1 MQRNVKEALLLDKL
15 FALLETNGEMM
26 ETVKH
31 QKLKKKHYSIEE
43 LQTQNRNTESLLK
56 TIKKSKAVEAKL
68 EGIFNEMPVLPIKY
82 LKTSERLELNELFEI
97 KSFLFSYLHLQE
109 LLKEHKLNSQHPLP
123 DMQKMFSLLDPEGNK
138 LPTFRIYPSY
148 SPVLKKLTQKQF
160 NIATRL
166 KETRQKDLEKAK
178 KELQIPTLKEEFTL
192 SRNRQEQLEAILASQ
207 YFIVVS
213 EGLVNYNFRLADS
226 KAAADL
232 KAELLQLSMELT
244 EEENKILSSLTTQIQ
259 NAFSNFELA
268 YNSAEEYAWD
278 FCLAKFALHHKCCLP
293 TITHSFECIYLSEAV
308 NLPLK
313 LFLEALQRQ
322 YQPLNIEMRKK
333 DNLITGP
340 NMGGKSTALITIGQ
354 MCILA
359 SIGIPLP
366 AKNAKL
372 PLFDEVYYNHDSG
385 ENSETLSSFAREVVS
400 LSNILQ
406 RKGKKLI
413 LLDEFAKGTNPEEGE
428 AICVA
433 TLKYLINSDNTIIS
447 ATHFSAPTELSG
459 LAHFTIKGIDELSF
473 KRLEKMQDSSL
484 ETRLALLSAAMDYS
498 LLPVSEKTAPPKCA
512 IRIAGIL
519 GLPAEILEQLYQEKD
534 AKS

>member
-56 TIKKSKAVEAKL
+56 TIKKSKAAEAKL
-68 EGIFNEMPVLPIKY
+68 EGIFNELPVLPLKY
-82 LKTSERLELNELFEI
+82 LKTSERLEINELFEI

-192 SRNRQEQLEAILASQ
+192 SRNRKEQLEAILASQ

-226 KAAADL
+226 KEAADL

-259 NAFSNFELA
+259 NAFSNF
-268 YNSAEEYAWD
+268 
-278 FCLAKFALHHKCCLP
+278 
-293 TITHSFECIYLSEAV
+293 
-308 NLPLK
+308 
-313 LFLEALQRQ
+313 
-322 YQPLNIEMRKK
+322 
-333 DNLITGP
+333 
-340 NMGGKSTALITIGQ
+340 
-354 MCILA
+354 
-359 SIGIPLP
+359 
-366 AKNAKL
+366 
-372 PLFDEVYYNHDSG
+372 
-385 ENSETLSSFAREVVS
+385 
-400 LSNILQ
+400 
-406 RKGKKLI
+406 
-413 LLDEFAKGTNPEEGE
+413 
-428 AICVA
+428 
-433 TLKYLINSDNTIIS
+433 
-447 ATHFSAPTELSG
+447 
-459 LAHFTIKGIDELSF
+459 
-473 KRLEKMQDSSL
+473 
-484 ETRLALLSAAMDYS
+484 
-498 LLPVSEKTAPPKCA
+498 
-512 IRIAGIL
+512 
-519 GLPAEILEQLYQEKD
+519 
-534 AKS
+534 

>member
-166 KETRQKDLEKAK
+166 KETRHKDLEKAK

-192 SRNRQEQLEAILASQ
+192 SRNRKEQLEAILASQ

-226 KAAADL
+226 KEAADL

-268 YNSAEEYAWD
+268 YNSAGEYAWD
-278 FCLAKFALHHKCCLP
+278 FCLAKFAFHHNCCLP

-313 LFLEALQRQ
+313 LFLEKLQRQ
-322 YQPLNIEMRKK
+322 YQPLNIEMRQK

-359 SIGIPLP
+359 SLGIPLP

-406 RKGKKLI
+406 HKGKKLI

-433 TLKYLINSDNTIIS
+433 TLKYLINSDNTVIS
-447 ATHFSAPTELSG
+447 ATHFSAPAELSG

-484 ETRLALLSAAMDYS
+484 GTRLALLSEAMDYS

-534 AKS
+534 AQS